1 MISALLE
8 RNGFKTNWSL
18 IIIGHEFG
26 GKWKAFLD
34 LRDGKLLNQNYRK
47 RKKEAMNVS
56 AANFLLSLL
65 LSWLIWSN
73 QTGLKIPEYLPITS
87 SWLVLAT
94 PGLHLTSAVTE
105 PENGRSRCVL
115 TLQGF
120 FCLPDTL
127 SLIQLFCSAS
137 PFPSCSP
144 STPLSYSCTERPY
157 FLTSTAV
164 QVPLPVMQ
172 KLLLVTVLRSHQC
185 WSGQQGRLPSQPF
198 TKSSPTLPFISE
210 FSV

>member
-94 PGLHLTSAVTE
+94 PGLHLTSVVTE

-144 STPLSYSCTERPY
+144 STPLFLQLHRKALFSHVHCCPGPSSCHAEAALSDSTQESSVLVRAAGQ
-157 FLTSTAV
+157 TSFTA
-164 QVPLPVMQ
+164 
-172 KLLLVTVLRSHQC
+172 SH
-185 WSGQQGRLPSQPF
+185 
-198 TKSSPTLPFISE
+198 
-210 FSV
+210 